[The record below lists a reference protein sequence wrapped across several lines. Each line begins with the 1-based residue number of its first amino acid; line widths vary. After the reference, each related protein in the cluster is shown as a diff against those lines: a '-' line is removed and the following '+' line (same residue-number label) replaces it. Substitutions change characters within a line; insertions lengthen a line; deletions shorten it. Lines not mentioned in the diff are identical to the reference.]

1 MARRR
6 GQGSRSPE
14 TDWSTER
21 TLAASE
27 EEEEQQ
33 RRLGLGEEA
42 GGPAADADVRCA
54 CGSDEFLLEAYLHVV
69 GGRPRPDFVEVE
81 TLTCPA
87 CSREYEAIVG
97 EGGRILR
104 GDFVGYAEEDE

>member
-6 GQGSRSPE
+6 GQGSRGPE

-27 EEEEQQ
+27 EEE
-33 RRLGLGEEA
+33 RFGREEP
-42 GGPAADADVRCA
+42 GRVAADGDVRCA

-69 GGRPRPDFVEVE
+69 GGRPRPEFVEVE

-97 EGGRILR
+97 EGGRILK
-104 GDFVGYAEEDE
+104 GDFVGYADEDEGE

>member
-1 MARRR
+1 MARKR
-6 GQGSRSPE
+6 GQGSRGPE

-27 EEEEQQ
+27 ADEGE
-33 RRLGLGEEA
+33 RDLGA
-42 GGPAADADVRCA
+42 AADGDARCA

-69 GGRPRPDFVEVE
+69 AGRPRPDFVEVE

-87 CSREYEAIVG
+87 CSREYEAIQG
-97 EGGRILR
+97 EDGRILK
-104 GDFVGYAEEDE
+104 GDFVGYAEEDED